1 MSMLKFVFGKLWNGV
16 EELDLVQPQVV
27 LQYTYGIVTLYFL
40 GGNLLV

>member
-1 MSMLKFVFGKLWNGV
+1 MLKFVSGKLWNGV
-16 EELDLVQPQVV
+16 EELDLVQPQVE